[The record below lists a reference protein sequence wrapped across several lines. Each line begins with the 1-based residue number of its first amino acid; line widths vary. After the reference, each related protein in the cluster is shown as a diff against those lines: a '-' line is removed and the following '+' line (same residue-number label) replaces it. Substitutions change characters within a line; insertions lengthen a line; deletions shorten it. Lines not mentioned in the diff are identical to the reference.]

1 MQGIL
6 EKRQCC
12 CRVFFSHSL
21 DFSPHTLYNIRCMRM
36 LVYRNPYPVKKH
48 LSAGDIGMMVAVIAL
63 ALILFLLPTN
73 EVGQVCVITWDGGE
87 TTLPLSEPTTFTVES
102 RGHTLTVVIEN
113 GTVRVVETTCPDAI
127 CMAAGEISH
136 GGEMLVCVPAG
147 VVIRIPGEISTGE
160 DYIVG

>member
-1 MQGIL
+1 
-6 EKRQCC
+6 
-12 CRVFFSHSL
+12 
-21 DFSPHTLYNIRCMRM
+21 MRM
-36 LVYRNPYPVKKH
+36 LVYRNPYSVKKR
-48 LSAGDIGMMVAVIAL
+48 LSVGDIGVLILLLVL
-63 ALILFLLPTN
+63 ALLLFVFPTGDA
-73 EVGQVCVITWDGGE
+73 GQTCIITWDGGE

-102 RGHTLTVVIEN
+102 RGHTLTIAIEN
-113 GTVRVVETTCPDAI
+113 GTVCVTETTCPDAL